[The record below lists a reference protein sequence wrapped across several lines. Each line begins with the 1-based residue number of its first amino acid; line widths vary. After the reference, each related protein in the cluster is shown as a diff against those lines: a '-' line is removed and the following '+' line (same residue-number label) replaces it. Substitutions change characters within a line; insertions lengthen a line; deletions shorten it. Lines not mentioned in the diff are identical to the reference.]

1 MWEYRIIQE
10 IREMKNYR
18 FNETA
23 LCVLLVITSVLLAGC
38 VVSDSSVR
46 YSGVESSQLRQI
58 KYGLTTRDQLVEIV
72 GEPTE
77 QGMTEDG
84 AEILKYKCIMT
95 KDNQFVLF
103 PPPIIIDDTKET
115 EHTVVFKIRD
125 GIVQRQWKENVK
137 SN

>member
-1 MWEYRIIQE
+1 
-10 IREMKNYR
+10 MKNYR
-18 FNETA
+18 FNES
-23 LCVLLVITSVLLAGC
+23 VLFVLFVMTSVLLAGC

-46 YSGVESSQLRQI
+46 YSGIESSHLRQI
-58 KYGLTTRDQLVEIV
+58 KYGLTTREQLVEMV
-72 GEPTE
+72 GEPSE
-77 QGMTEDG
+77 QGVMEDG

-125 GIVQRQWKENVK
+125 GIVRQYWKENVR